1 MRTLDF
7 SLNINNNIN
16 NNNNININN
25 INNIKSIIGDNN
37 QTVTWQCVMLCW
49 GNKYSTTLIINL
61 MTHIRQHSQKT
72 AQFVLITDSIKPELS
87 AINNVMQVLLPEYFN
102 QNLFKAVGCQA
113 KLAMFERGV
122 LPTDLPAIYID
133 LDTVV
138 LGDLSIALQ
147 YLDTPKTI
155 ALFQSAILPFGKTG
169 RIIARLSHKHYYARG
184 NSSIVVFQP
193 SQCYY
198 IAEQFKWHCQ
208 QYQCLEQQQ
217 FVFKP
222 LRADERFISWIA
234 QNTVRALPNTFA
246 VKFPTEFM
254 FPFKPWLSVRAKL
267 PWVIR
272 RRQGLVA
279 ITLNGLDIKPEKLQ
293 NLKNGDVITDH
304 KQRYLVWSN
313 SVMGISKP
321 KILAFYQNV

>member
-1 MRTLDF
+1 MNTLNFPLRT
-7 SLNINNNIN
+7 NNIN
-16 NNNNININN
+16 HINNNNIN
-25 INNIKSIIGDNN
+25 SITGDNN
-37 QTVTWQCVMLCW
+37 QTATWQCVMLCW
-49 GNKYSTTLIINL
+49 GSKYATTLIINL

-72 AQFVLITDSIKPELS
+72 AHFVVITDNIKPELS
-87 AINNVMQVLLPEYFN
+87 AINNVTQVLLPEYFN
-102 QNLFKAVGCQA
+102 QNLFKAAGCQT
-113 KLAMFERGV
+113 KLAMFERGI

-147 YLDTPKTI
+147 YLDTPKTVV
-155 ALFQSAILPFGKTG
+155 LFQSAILPFGQMS
-169 RIIARLSHKHYYARG
+169 RWIAKLSHKRYYARG

-198 IAEQFKWHCQ
+198 IAEQFKWYYQ

-234 QNTVRALPNTFA
+234 QDSVRALPNTFA

-254 FPFKPWLSVRAKL
+254 FPFKAWLYIRAKL

-272 RRQGLVA
+272 RRQSLVA

-293 NLKNGDVITDH
+293 SLQEGEIISDN
-304 KQRYLVWSN
+304 KQRYLIWSDR
-313 SVMGISKP
+313 VMGVSKQ
-321 KILAFYQNV
+321 KILKFYQGIHH